1 MLQFRSRAVA
11 VRVVAVMLAT
21 ALIAACDRSL
31 TSPSSASRASR
42 PGTLLRDVGDTT
54 CRSGFVLV
62 DGRMTCSGT

>member
-11 VRVVAVMLAT
+11 VRVVAVILAT
-21 ALIAACDRSL
+21 AFVVGCDRSL
-31 TSPSSASRASR
+31 TSPDSGSRASR
-42 PGTLLRDVGDTT
+42 QGTSLRDVGDTT